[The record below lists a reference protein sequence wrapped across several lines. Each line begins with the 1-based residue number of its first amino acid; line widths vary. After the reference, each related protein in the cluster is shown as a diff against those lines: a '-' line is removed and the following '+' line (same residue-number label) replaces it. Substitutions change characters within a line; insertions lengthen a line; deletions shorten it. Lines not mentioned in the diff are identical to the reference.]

1 MFGIGFGLRRSI
13 VVSPK
18 WRPWLPKLIGVA
30 VFLLP
35 LLFINIKTYITLTV
49 SGIAMGMLLFLVS
62 SGFSLIFG
70 FMSILNMAHGALFAW
85 GAYIGFTAFT
95 LIDRWTGW
103 GGSDSFFLNIVIFL
117 LALLCAA
124 FFAAILGVLTER
136 LVIRPVYGS
145 HLFQIFITV
154 GAMIVLEELIRIV
167 WGPNDEVMPV
177 PISFIGS
184 WDIFDVVVSKYPLI
198 AIVLGLALYLGMYTI
213 LKKTKLGMI
222 VRAGVENPE
231 MVQVMGHNIY
241 LYFTG
246 VFAAGSALAAV
257 GGGMWATFVK
267 SINPAMGGEVMVFAL
282 IVVIIGGLGSI
293 TGSVVGALMV
303 GLSYNYVA
311 YLIPKAALGITM
323 FLLVVILL
331 IRPTGLFQEG
341 T

>member
-1 MFGIGFGLRRSI
+1 MTPSLKR
-13 VVSPK
+13 
-18 WRPWLPKLIGVA
+18 WLPTCIGVA

-35 LLFINIKTYITLTV
+35 ILLISPKTYVTLTI
-49 SGIAMGMLLFLVS
+49 SGLAMGMLLFLVS

-70 FMSILNMAHGALFAW
+70 FLSVLNLAHGALFAW

-95 LIDRWTGW
+95 WINKWTGW
-103 GGSDSFFLNIVIFL
+103 GVSDSFVLNIAIFL
-117 LALLCAA
+117 LALIAAA
-124 FFAAILGVLTER
+124 FFVALLGIITER
-136 LVIRPVYGS
+136 IVIRPVYGS

-154 GAMIVLEELIRIV
+154 GAMIVLEEMIRVV
-167 WGPNDEVMPV
+167 WGPDDEVMPV
-177 PISFIGS
+177 PLNFIGS
-184 WDIFDVVVSKYPLI
+184 LDLFDVVVAKYPLI
-198 AIVLGLALYLGMYTI
+198 AIALGLIIYIVIYLI

-241 LYFTG
+241 RYFTG
-246 VFAAGSALAAV
+246 VFAVGSALAAI

-267 SINPAMGGEVMVFAL
+267 SINPGMGGEVIVFAL
-282 IVVIIGGLGSI
+282 IVAIIGGLGSM

-323 FLLVVILL
+323 ILLVVILL
-331 IRPTGLFQEG
+331 IRPTGLFPEG

>member
-1 MFGIGFGLRRSI
+1 VNPVGRR
-13 VVSPK
+13 
-18 WRPWLPKLIGVA
+18 WLPKWFVLAI
-30 VFLLP
+30 FLFP
-35 LLFINIKTYITLTV
+35 ILFIHPKTYITLTI
-49 SGIAMGMLLFLVS
+49 SGLAMGMLLFLVS

-70 FMSILNMAHGALFAW
+70 FLSVLNLAHGALFTW
-85 GAYIGFTAFT
+85 GAYIGFTSFT
-95 LIDRWTGW
+95 LINKWTGW
-103 GGSDSFFLNIVIFL
+103 GGPDSIFSNIVIFL
-117 LALLCAA
+117 LALIIAGLLVSL
-124 FFAAILGVLTER
+124 LGMITER

-154 GAMIVLEELIRIV
+154 GAMIVMEELVRIV

-177 PISFIGS
+177 PMNFMGS
-184 WDIFDVVVSKYPLI
+184 WDLFDVVVSKYPLI
-198 AIVLGLALYLGMYTI
+198 AIIIGLILYFIIYMILRKTRLGT
-213 LKKTKLGMI
+213 I

-241 LYFTG
+241 RYFTG

-267 SINPAMGGEVMVFAL
+267 SIHPAMGGEVIVFAL
-282 IVVIIGGLGSI
+282 IVAIIGGLGSI

-323 FLLVVILL
+323 LLLVVILS
-331 IRPTGLFQEG
+331 IRPTGLFPEG

>member
-1 MFGIGFGLRRSI
+1 VTPSWRR
-13 VVSPK
+13 
-18 WRPWLPKLIGVA
+18 WLPTCIGVA

-35 LLFINIKTYITLTV
+35 LLLISPKTYITLTI
-49 SGIAMGMLLFLVS
+49 SGLAMGMLLFLVS

-70 FMSILNMAHGALFAW
+70 FLSVLNLAHGALFAW
-85 GAYIGFTAFT
+85 GAYIGFTAFSW
-95 LIDRWTGW
+95 INKWTGW
-103 GGSDSFFLNIVIFL
+103 GGSDAIVLNIAIFL
-117 LALLCAA
+117 LALIAAA
-124 FFAAILGVLTER
+124 FFVAFLGIITER
-136 LVIRPVYGS
+136 IVIRPVYGS

-154 GAMIVLEELIRIV
+154 GAMIVLEEMIRV
-167 WGPNDEVMPV
+167 AWGPDDEVMPV
-177 PISFIGS
+177 PLNFIGS
-184 WDIFDVVVSKYPLI
+184 LDLFDVVVAKYPLI
-198 AIVLGLALYLGMYTI
+198 AIALGLIIYIVIYLI

-241 LYFTG
+241 RYFTG
-246 VFAAGSALAAV
+246 IFAVGSALAAI

-267 SINPAMGGEVMVFAL
+267 SINPGMGGEVIVFAL
-282 IVVIIGGLGSI
+282 IVAIIGGLGSM

-323 FLLVVILL
+323 ILLVVILL
-331 IRPTGLFQEG
+331 IRPTGLFPEG

>member
-1 MFGIGFGLRRSI
+1 MSPQWRQWFPKFIGFAI
-13 VVSPK
+13 
-18 WRPWLPKLIGVA
+18 
-30 VFLLP
+30 FLLP
-35 LLFINIKTYITLTV
+35 LLFINPKTYITLTI
-49 SGIAMGMLLFLVS
+49 SGLAMGMLLFLVS

-70 FMSILNMAHGALFAW
+70 FLSVLNLAHGALFAW
-85 GAYIGFTAFT
+85 GAYIGFTAFS
-95 LIDRWTGW
+95 LINKWTGW
-103 GGSDSFFLNIVIFL
+103 GGSNSIFSNMLIFL
-117 LALLCAA
+117 LVLMVAGIGV
-124 FFAAILGVLTER
+124 AILGVVTER

-154 GAMIVLEELIRIV
+154 GAMIVMEELIRIV

-177 PISFIGS
+177 PMNFMGS
-184 WDIFDVVVSKYPLI
+184 WDLFDVVISKYPLI
-198 AIVLGLALYLGMYTI
+198 AIVIGLIIYFGIYTI
-213 LKKTKLGMI
+213 LKKTKLGLI

-241 LYFTG
+241 RYFTG
-246 VFAAGSALAAV
+246 VFAAGSALAAI

-267 SINPAMGGEVMVFAL
+267 SINPAMGGEVIVFAL
-282 IVVIIGGLGSI
+282 IVAIIGGLGSM

-323 FLLVVILL
+323 LLLVVILL
-331 IRPTGLFQEG
+331 IRPTGLFKEG

>member
-1 MFGIGFGLRRSI
+1 MNPR
-13 VVSPK
+13 
-18 WRPWLPKLIGVA
+18 WRKWLPTMAGIA
-30 VFLLP
+30 IFLLP
-35 LLFINIKTYITLTV
+35 VLLISPKTYITITI
-49 SGIAMGMLLFLVS
+49 SGLAMGMLLFLVS

-70 FMSILNMAHGALFAW
+70 FMSVLNLAHGALFAW
-85 GAYIGFTAFT
+85 GAYAGFSAFT
-95 LIDRWTGW
+95 LINKWTAW
-103 GGSDSFFLNIVIFL
+103 GTSNSFPLNMAIFL
-117 LALLCAA
+117 LALLIAGLA
-124 FFAAILGVLTER
+124 VGLLGIVVER

-154 GAMIVLEELIRIV
+154 GAMIVMEELIRIV

-177 PISFIGS
+177 PVNFIGS

-198 AIVLGLALYLGMYTI
+198 VIAIGLVLYWGIYTT

-231 MVQVMGHNIY
+231 MVQAMGHNIY

-246 VFAAGSALAAV
+246 VFAAGSALAAI

-267 SINPAMGGEVMVFAL
+267 SIHPGMGGEIIVFAL
-282 IVVIIGGLGSI
+282 IVAIIGGLGSM

-311 YLIPKAALGITM
+311 YLVPKAALGITM
-323 FLLVVILL
+323 LLLIVVLL
-331 IRPTGLFQEG
+331 IRPTGLFPEG

>member
-1 MFGIGFGLRRSI
+1 MVF
-13 VVSPK
+13 
-18 WRPWLPKLIGVA
+18 A
-30 VFLLP
+30 VFLSP
-35 LLFINIKTYITLTV
+35 LLLINPKTYITLTI
-49 SGIAMGMLLFLVS
+49 SGLAMGMLLFLVA

-70 FMSILNMAHGALFAW
+70 FLSVLNLAHGALFTW
-85 GAYIGFTAFT
+85 GAYIGFTSFT
-95 LIDRWTGW
+95 LINQWTGW
-103 GGSDSFFLNIVIFL
+103 GRSEVLFFNIAIFL
-117 LALLCAA
+117 LALVLAGLLV
-124 FFAAILGVLTER
+124 AILGMITER

-177 PISFIGS
+177 PISFMGS

-198 AIVLGLALYLGMYTI
+198 AIVMGLLLYSVILMILRRTRLGT
-213 LKKTKLGMI
+213 I

-241 LYFTG
+241 RYFTG
-246 VFAAGSALAAV
+246 VFAAGAALAAI

-267 SINPAMGGEVMVFAL
+267 SIHPAMGGEVIIFAL
-282 IVVIIGGLGSI
+282 IVAIIGGLGSI
-293 TGSVVGALMV
+293 TGSVVGALLV

-311 YLIPKAALGITM
+311 YLVPKAALGITM
-323 FLLVVILL
+323 LLLVIVLSF
-331 IRPTGLFQEG
+331 RPTGLFHEG

>member
-1 MFGIGFGLRRSI
+1 
-13 VVSPK
+13 
-18 WRPWLPKLIGVA
+18 LIN
-30 VFLLP
+30 P
-35 LLFINIKTYITLTV
+35 KTYITLTV
-49 SGIAMGMLLFLVS
+49 SGVAMGMLLFLVS

-70 FMSILNMAHGALFAW
+70 FLSVLNLAHGALFTW
-85 GAYIGFTAFT
+85 GAYIGFTAFS
-95 LIDRWTGW
+95 LINKWTGW
-103 GGSDSFFLNIVIFL
+103 GGPDSFFLNMAIFL
-117 LALLCAA
+117 LALMVAGFMVAL
-124 FFAAILGVLTER
+124 LGIITER

-154 GAMIVLEELIRIV
+154 GAMIVMEELVRIV

-177 PISFIGS
+177 PMNFMGS
-184 WDIFDVVVSKYPLI
+184 WDVFDVVVSKYPLI
-198 AIVLGLALYLGMYTI
+198 TIVIGLALYLGIYTI

-241 LYFTG
+241 RYFTG
-246 VFAAGSALAAV
+246 VFAAGSALAAI

-267 SINPAMGGEVMVFAL
+267 SIHPAMGGEVIVFAL
-282 IVVIIGGLGSI
+282 IVAIIGGLGSM

-311 YLIPKAALGITM
+311 YLIPKASLGITM
-323 FLLVVILL
+323 LLLVIILL

>member
-1 MFGIGFGLRRSI
+1 VAAYWRKWI
-13 VVSPK
+13 PK
-18 WRPWLPKLIGVA
+18 WVSVA

-35 LLFINIKTYITLTV
+35 LVWISPKTYITLTV
-49 SGIAMGMLLFLVS
+49 SGVAMGMLLFLVS

-70 FMSILNMAHGALFAW
+70 FLNVLNLAHGALFAW
-85 GAYIGFTAFT
+85 GAYVGFSAFS
-95 LIDRWTGW
+95 LIDHWTGW
-103 GGSDSFFLNIVIFL
+103 GTSNAVFFNMLIFL
-117 LALLCAA
+117 LALIIAGLVV
-124 FFAAILGVLTER
+124 AIIGMITEK

-154 GAMIVLEELIRIV
+154 GAMIVLEESIRIL
-167 WGPNDEVMPV
+167 WGPDDEVMPV
-177 PISFIGS
+177 PLNFIGS
-184 WDIFDVVVSKYPLI
+184 WDIFGVVVSKFPLI
-198 AIVLGLALYLGMYTI
+198 AIVIGLLLYVVIYSV
-213 LKKTKLGMI
+213 LKKTKVGMI

-231 MVQVMGHNIY
+231 MVQVMGHNVY
-241 LYFTG
+241 RYFTG

-267 SINPAMGGEVMVFAL
+267 SINPAMGGEVIVLAL
-282 IVVIIGGLGSI
+282 IIAIIGGLGSI

-311 YLIPKAALGITM
+311 YLIPKASLGITM
-323 FLLVVILL
+323 LLLVVVLL